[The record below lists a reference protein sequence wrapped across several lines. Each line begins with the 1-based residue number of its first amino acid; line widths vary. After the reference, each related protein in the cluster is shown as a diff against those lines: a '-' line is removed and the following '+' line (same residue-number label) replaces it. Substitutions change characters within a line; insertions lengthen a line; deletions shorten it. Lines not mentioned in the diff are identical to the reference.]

1 MAFPLEASGLVSHVS
16 FCCCSIPFI
25 IPFHCSL
32 IATGKASMESIAWVV
47 LQFVSGIII
56 V

>member
-1 MAFPLEASGLVSHVS
+1 MSHFVVVPFLLLFPFTV
-16 FCCCSIPFI
+16 P
-25 IPFHCSL
+25 L